1 MIYIP
6 SKSEQD
12 WKHLLAQP
20 NKQWKPGY
28 SAKSLATCWQG
39 ANGIPEKVK
48 QVFAITDCIELK
60 DVEMLLGIPEY
71 KVVLPG
77 GVRESQND
85 LFVLVRTD
93 KEIFPIMVE
102 GKVNESF
109 GPLVGEWKKN
119 MSDGKKERLEYL
131 CKLLN
136 LTNKKIDNIRYQ
148 LLHRTASAII
158 TANKYHCNTAMVLI
172 HSFSPL
178 NKSFKD
184 YSDFINLYNL
194 EAQLDGIIG
203 PVILNGV
210 RVYWGWVKDEV

>member
-20 NKQWKPGY
+20 NKQWKDGY
-28 SAKSLATCWQG
+28 SAKSLAICWQG

-109 GPLVGEWKKN
+109 GPLVGEWKEN

-136 LTNKKIDNIRYQ
+136 LTNINIDNIRYQ

-158 TANKYHCNTAMVLI
+158 TANKYHCNTTMVLI

-194 EAQLDGIIG
+194 KAQLDGIIG
-203 PVILNGV
+203 PVILSGV
-210 RVYWGWVKDEV
+210 SVYWGWVKDNV